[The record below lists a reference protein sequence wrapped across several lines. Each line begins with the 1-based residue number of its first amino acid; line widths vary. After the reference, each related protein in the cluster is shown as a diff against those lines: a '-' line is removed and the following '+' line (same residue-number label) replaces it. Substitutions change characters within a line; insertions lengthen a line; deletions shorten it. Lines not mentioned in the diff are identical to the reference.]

1 MKIIIAPDSFK
12 ESMTALEAATA
23 IEEGFKKVLPYE
35 EYVKIPMA
43 DGGEGTVQSISDAT
57 GGTIKEL
64 FVTGPLGEKVSAF
77 YGLSGDKKLAVIEM
91 AASSGLDKVETSQ
104 RNPLNT
110 TTYGF
115 GELIQD
121 ALEEG
126 VEDILLGIGGSATND
141 GGAGM
146 IMALGGDLLTK
157 DGEPIEPT
165 GRGLADLHTIDVSG
179 MHSRLK
185 DVSIKVACDVDN
197 PLTGENGASYIYGP
211 QKGAT
216 PEIIKQ
222 LDTNLTHFARLVQD
236 QLGKDIDSLPGAG
249 AAGGLGGGL
258 LGFLDAELQRGGDL
272 MVDILNLDAAIR
284 DADLVITGEGGINHQ
299 TQYGKTPIAVSRVAK
314 KHGVPTIAL
323 AGCLNEGYESI
334 YDEGIIST
342 FSIIPEFTSLEEA
355 LKNGYRNLKAVSMNV
370 AAIVKVAQNL

>member
-1 MKIIIAPDSFK
+1 MKIVIAPDSFK

-23 IEEGFKKVLPYE
+23 IEEGFKKILPNE

-146 IMALGGDLLTK
+146 IMALGGQLLTK
-157 DGEPIEPT
+157 DGETIEPT

-179 MHSRLK
+179 MHPRLK

-216 PEIIKQ
+216 PEIIEQ

-299 TQYGKTPIAVSRVAK
+299 TQYGKTPIAVSRVAI